1 MSDAATPDGAQ
12 SIAAGW
18 RRRLGP
24 SLRRLVLID
33 GPSGA
38 GKTRLVAETIPRVEG
53 ASAVR
58 RTTSRPRRGTDT
70 TDEYE
75 FVSVEEFEE
84 AERNGEFLESKEFL
98 FDMRYGLRWSEVE
111 RTLAGAQVALGV
123 MNLGNVDHVART
135 APEVVRVLVTA
146 SFDDL
151 RRRIE
156 ARGTHTREA
165 IDERLDNARRLASSS
180 HLYDHV
186 LVNADG
192 DFDRTRD
199 ALEAILRETA
209 GR

>member
-1 MSDAATPDGAQ
+1 MSADAD
-12 SIAAGW
+12 SW

-24 SLRRLVLID
+24 DLRRLVLID

-38 GKTRLVAETIPRVEG
+38 GKSRLVAETIPRVEG
-53 ASAVR
+53 AAAVR
-58 RTTSRPRRGTDT
+58 RTTSRPRRDTDT
-70 TDEYE
+70 ADEYE
-75 FVSVEEFEE
+75 FVSVEDFEE
-84 AERNGEFLESKEFL
+84 AERDGEFLESREFL

-111 RTLAGAQVALGV
+111 RALAESRVALGV
-123 MNLGNVDHVART
+123 MNLGNVAHVAEV

-146 SFDDL
+146 SLDDL

-156 ARGTHTREA
+156 ARGTHTQEA
-165 IDERLDNARRLASSS
+165 IDERLDNARKLASSG

-186 LVNADG
+186 LVNDDG

-209 GR
+209 GS

>member
-1 MSDAATPDGAQ
+1 MSDADR
-12 SIAAGW
+12 W
-18 RRRLGP
+18 RTRLGP

-38 GKTRLVAETIPRVEG
+38 GKSRLVAETIPRVEG

-58 RTTSRPRRGTDT
+58 RTTSRPRRDTDT
-70 TDEYE
+70 PDEYE
-75 FVSVEEFEE
+75 FVSVEDFEE

-111 RTLAGAQVALGV
+111 RTLDEAAVALGV
-123 MNLGNVDHVART
+123 MNLGNVEQLARV

-146 SFDDL
+146 SLDDL

-156 ARGTHTREA
+156 ARGTHTQEA
-165 IDERLDNARRLASSS
+165 IDERLDNARKLASSG

-186 LVNADG
+186 LVNDDG
-192 DFDRTRD
+192 DFEKTRD

>member
-1 MSDAATPDGAQ
+1 MSADAD
-12 SIAAGW
+12 SW
-18 RRRLGP
+18 RRRLV
-24 SLRRLVLID
+24 SDLRRLVLID

-38 GKTRLVAETIPRVEG
+38 GKSRLVAEAIPRVEG

-58 RTTSRPRRGTDT
+58 RTTSRPRRDTDT
-70 TDEYE
+70 VDEYE
-75 FVSVEEFEE
+75 FVSVEDFEE

-111 RTLAGAQVALGV
+111 RALAESRVALGV
-123 MNLGNVDHVART
+123 MNLGNVAHVANV

-146 SFDDL
+146 SLDDL

-156 ARGTHTREA
+156 ARGTHTQEA
-165 IDERLDNARRLASSS
+165 IDERLDNARKLASSG

-186 LVNADG
+186 LVNDDG

-209 GR
+209 GTWS